1 MQHINNKAEFEQL
14 IKENNN
20 VVIDFY
26 ATWCGP
32 CKMLAPIIEQVAN
45 EVSHVKIVKV
55 DVDVAGDLAELFG
68 ITSIPTVVYI
78 KNQKLELR
86 ELGFKPKAA
95 IFIPCKVKSSIE
107 LCNSFISL
115 VKNGASPPV
124 AINVKEESNSI

>member
-1 MQHINNKAEFEQL
+1 MKHIKTQAEFEAL

-32 CKMLAPIIEQVAN
+32 CKMLAPIFEQVSAEKEN
-45 EVSHVKIVKV
+45 VTFVKV
-55 DVDVAGDLAELFG
+55 DVDEAGELANLFG

-78 KNQKLELR
+78 KNEKMALR

-95 IFIPCKVKSSIE
+95 ILENIKTIF
-107 LCNSFISL
+107 
-115 VKNGASPPV
+115 
-124 AINVKEESNSI
+124 EESIKKPLDCLVVFLFRVYSSLISHDHRA

>member
-78 KNQKLELR
+78 KNQKLEL
-86 ELGFKPKAA
+86 
-95 IFIPCKVKSSIE
+95 SSSKMYNI
-107 LCNSFISL
+107 I
-115 VKNGASPPV
+115 GD
-124 AINVKEESNSI
+124 

>member
-1 MQHINNKAEFEQL
+1 MHHINNKAEFEQL
-14 IKENNN
+14 INENNN

-32 CKMLAPIIEQVAN
+32 CKMLAPIIELVAN

-95 IFIPCKVKSSIE
+95 I
-107 LCNSFISL
+107 LDN
-115 VKNGASPPV
+115 
-124 AINVKEESNSI
+124 INKIFG

>member
-1 MQHINNKAEFEQL
+1 MQHINNKVEFEQL
-14 IKENNN
+14 IQENNN

-95 IFIPCKVKSSIE
+95 ILENIKTIFE
-107 LCNSFISL
+107 
-115 VKNGASPPV
+115 
-124 AINVKEESNSI
+124 